1 MKKLNPKPYLERL
14 THRSRRIVALVAV
27 ATAAVVVVVSSIGA
41 GGDDDYRVRV
51 QFKNAGP
58 ITTGADV
65 RVAGA
70 NVGTIEKIFVSRND
84 EAAVVL
90 RITDPAFKRFYED
103 ATCKI
108 RLQSL
113 IGERFI
119 DCDPGTPVEAELRE
133 DPTDENRRLMLSNK
147 TSAPVDIDELLD
159 AMREPQRER
168 FRVIINE
175 LGITLTGRG
184 QDLQDILNR
193 FDPTFK
199 EVNDILKIL
208 ARENKQ
214 LETLAVDGDRS
225 LQALAKDRKSI
236 TGLFKNADKA
246 ARATNAKR
254 AELAE
259 TLARLPAFLDELE
272 PTAKIL
278 KNFAD
283 QAAPVAASA
292 RAAAP
297 DLSTFVTGTNEFVKE
312 ANPALTRFGKSADIF
327 RAQIP
332 AIQPLADILRV
343 ISDNRGSVTN
353 LRKLLE
359 GFEDQKGYDNL
370 ASLAIGLAGAANG
383 KDSFGHFI
391 RSALTINS
399 ACFTYAQQRS
409 KACAADFGARDA
421 SNLPPSNSA
430 SSSAAAASSNE
441 DYDKSGA
448 SASRLSQDAAALD
461 YLLGGER

>member
-1 MKKLNPKPYLERL
+1 MKKLNPTSNFKRL
-14 THRSRRIVALVAV
+14 SLRTRRITALVVV
-27 ATAAVVVVVSSIGA
+27 AAAAAIVVVSSIGA
-41 GGDDDYRVRV
+41 GSDEDYRVRL
-51 QFKNAGP
+51 QFVNAGP

-70 NVGTIEKIFVSRND
+70 NVGVIEDIFVSNNN
-84 EAAVVL
+84 EAAVVIK
-90 RITDPAFKRFYED
+90 ITDPAFQRFYKD
-103 ATCKI
+103 AKCKI

-119 DCDPGTPVEAELRE
+119 DCDPGTPTEPELPT
-133 DPTDENRRLMLSNK
+133 DPTDENRKVMLSDK

-159 AMREPQRER
+159 NMREPQRER

-236 TGLFKNADKA
+236 TSFFKNADKA
-246 ARATNAKR
+246 ARATNVKR

-259 TLARLPAFLDELE
+259 TLNRLPAFLDELE
-272 PTAKIL
+272 ETSKVL
-278 KNFAD
+278 KNFAE

-312 ANPALTRFGKSADIF
+312 ANPALTRFGTSADIF
-327 RAQIP
+327 RQQIP
-332 AIQPLADILRV
+332 ALQPLADILRV

-359 GFEDQKGYDNL
+359 SFEGQNGYKNL
-370 ASLAIGLAGAANG
+370 ASLAFGLAGAANG
-383 KDSFGHFI
+383 KDAYGHFV
-391 RSALTINS
+391 RSALTINGT
-399 ACFTYAQQRS
+399 CFLYAQQRG
-409 KACAADFGARDA
+409 KGCAADFGARQSD
-421 SNLPPSNSA
+421 NLPPSTSKAA
-430 SSSAAAASSNE
+430 SSSSSSGYE
-441 DYDKSGA
+441 ASGA
-448 SASRLSQDAAALD
+448 SATAPTGDAAALD

>member
-1 MKKLNPKPYLERL
+1 MMKLNPTSKLK
-14 THRSRRIVALVAV
+14 TTSRRTRRIATLLVVA
-27 ATAAVVVVVSSIGA
+27 AAAMVVVVTSVGA
-41 GGDDDYRVRV
+41 GSEDDYTVRL
-51 QFKNAGP
+51 QFVSAGP
-58 ITTGADV
+58 ITEGADV

-70 NVGTIEKIFVSRND
+70 NVGIIDKIFVADNN
-84 EAAVVL
+84 EASVVVK
-90 RITDPAFKRFYED
+90 ITDPAFQKFYKD
-103 ATCKI
+103 AKCKI

-119 DCDPGTPVEAELRE
+119 DCDPGTPTLPELPV
-133 DPTDENRRLMLSNK
+133 DPSDDSRRIMASKN

-159 AMREPQRER
+159 NMREPQRER

-199 EVNDILKIL
+199 EVNDILRIL

-236 TGLFKNADKA
+236 TSLFKNADKA

-259 TLARLPAFLDELE
+259 TLNRLPAFLDELE
-272 PTAKIL
+272 ATSKVL
-278 KNFAD
+278 KNFAE

-297 DLSTFVTGTNEFVKE
+297 DLSTFVVGSKKFVDE
-312 ANPALTRFGKSADIF
+312 ANPALTRFGTTADVF
-327 RAQIP
+327 RQQIP
-332 AIQPLADILRV
+332 ALQPLADILRV

-359 GFEDQKGYDNL
+359 DFDSQAGYNNL
-370 ASLAIGLAGAANG
+370 ASLAIGLTGAANG
-383 KDSFGHFI
+383 KDSFGHFV
-391 RSALTINS
+391 RSALTVNS
-399 ACFTYAQQRS
+399 ACLLYYQERS
-409 KACAADFGARDA
+409 SSCAADFGNRAAD
-421 SNLPPSNSA
+421 NLPPA
-430 SSSAAAASSNE
+430 TKSSATSSADE
-441 DYDKSGA
+441 DYDKSGVREDALTSEAA
-448 SASRLSQDAAALD
+448 SLN